1 MAPIELLNP
10 GLPGILHLKKEEEE
24 EEEESNTWAA

>member
-24 EEEESNTWAA
+24 EEEESNT